1 MATDPKQILALYDHM
16 EKELAEIGI
25 SFDEFII
32 LYRSFQSTM
41 ASELLIAE
49 ADTNAGG
56 HIMDGVD
63 QQKPATPNNN
73 PFPWAQAAGT
83 GWS

>member
-32 LYRSFQSTM
+32 LYKSFQSTI
-41 ASELLIAE
+41 ASDIQIAS
-49 ADTNAGG
+49 DTNAGG

-63 QQKPATPNNN
+63 QQKPATSSSN
-73 PFPWAQAAGT
+73 PFPWVQAAGT